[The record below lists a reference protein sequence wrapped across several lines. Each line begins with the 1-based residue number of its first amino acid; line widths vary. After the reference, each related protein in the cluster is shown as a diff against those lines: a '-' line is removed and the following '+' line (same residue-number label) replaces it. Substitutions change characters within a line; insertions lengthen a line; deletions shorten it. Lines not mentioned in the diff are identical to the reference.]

1 MKQRRIDTAITYVLL
16 TLGALVLALPFYY
29 MVVTSV
35 KPDNELAQ
43 TTVSLIARHPSV
55 KPYADLIHG
64 DAILLATWNSFVI
77 AASTTLGS
85 MLLCTLAGYAFAKHR
100 FPGREPL
107 FLTLLATM
115 MVPATVLLVPGFLL
129 MRDFNW
135 LDTWWPLIV
144 PGVAGAFGVFL
155 ARQFM
160 QKIPDSL
167 LESAKLDG
175 CGEVR
180 IFRSIVL
187 PNVKPLLATL
197 GILTFL
203 GSWNSFVGPLIMLL
217 DEKKYPLPLVIS
229 LLQGRFPYKDNV
241 QMAGAVISI
250 APVLV
255 LFFIFQRQIVQSL
268 AGSGLK
274 EG

>member
-1 MKQRRIDTAITYVLL
+1 MRQRPIDAAVTYGL
-16 TLGALVLALPFYY
+16 LGAGGLLLALPFYY

-35 KPDNELAQ
+35 KPDDELAQ
-43 TTVSLIARHPSV
+43 TSVSLIAHHPTL
-55 KPYADLIHG
+55 KPYTDLIEG
-64 DAILLATWNSFVI
+64 DAILRATWNSFLI
-77 AASTTLGS
+77 AAATTLGS
-85 MLLCTLAGYAFAKHR
+85 MLFCSLAGYAFAKHR
-100 FPGREPL
+100 FPGREAL

-115 MVPATVLLVPGFLL
+115 MVPATVLLVPGYLL
-129 MRDFNW
+129 MRDFGW
-135 LDTWWPLIV
+135 LDTWLPLIV
-144 PGVAGAFGVFL
+144 PGMAGAFGVFL

-175 CGEVR
+175 AGESR
-180 IFRSIVL
+180 IFASIVL

-255 LFFIFQRQIVQSL
+255 LFFLFQRQIVQSL

-274 EG
+274 EM